1 MKRMTGSSMRCCK
14 NELDHLFQ
22 ALLIGLCIG
31 ASSAYAEGIFINKA
45 EARLTEEGYQLSADF
60 DIQLSQTVETALK
73 HGVTLYFVSEL
84 AINRSRWYWLDT
96 DVSRDE
102 QVSKLS
108 YNALTQQYRITH
120 GSLFQSFSELQDAL
134 QVLGHQTAQTVPIAL
149 LDKNGGGYFSRLMKK
164 GSTCCS
170 AFAQMRLDVTQLP
183 KPLQV
188 NALTNEDWN
197 LESKP
202 YHWQI
207 QPVDADAEDEAKP

>member
-1 MKRMTGSSMRCCK
+1 MV
-14 NELDHLFQ
+14 
-22 ALLIGLCIG
+22 GLCLCT
-31 ASSAYAEGIFINKA
+31 ATVLAEGIVISKA
-45 EARLTEEGYQLSADF
+45 EARLTEEGYQLSADY

-96 DVSRDE
+96 DVARDE
-102 QVSKLS
+102 QVAKLS

-120 GSLFQSFSELQDAL
+120 GSLFQSFYDLKDAL
-134 QVLGHQTAQTVPIAL
+134 QVLGHQTSPIVPASM
-149 LDKNGGGYFSRLMKK
+149 LDKMGGGYFSRLLKK
-164 GSTCCS
+164 GSDCCS
-170 AFAQMRLDVTQLP
+170 AYARMRLDVTQLP

-202 YHWQI
+202 YRWAI
-207 QPVDADAEDEAKP
+207 QPVTGGQP